1 MSSPASKPLLSVV
14 VTVVD
19 GGDVLRRFLRAL
31 TTQEDPPAM
40 EILVPF
46 DSSKAGVAQVCAE
59 FPTVT
64 PVPMGEVP
72 TFRPITTAA
81 GQHEMFDRQRVAGL
95 NRAIG
100 ELIAI
105 LEDRAP
111 PRPNWV
117 RTAVRLHREHPYGVI
132 GGAIEPAPSASS
144 TGPSTSAT
152 SPAMA
157 CRSPASPAPGSATST
172 SATSAP

>member
-1 MSSPASKPLLSVV
+1 MSAPATKPLLSVV

-19 GGDVLRRFLRAL
+19 GSDVLRRFLRAL

-46 DSSKAGVAQVCAE
+46 DSSKAAVAQVCAE

-72 TFRPITTAA
+72 TFRPISTAA

-105 LEDRAP
+105 LEDRAIDVGSERCRRVIEKK
-111 PRPNWV
+111 RPDPSSDG
-117 RTAVRLHREHPYGVI
+117 TAVCHLSGTPHDQRS
-132 GGAIEPAPSASS
+132 EPAQEHRRRPRH
-144 TGPSTSAT
+144 
-152 SPAMA
+152 PAA
-157 CRSPASPAPGSATST
+157 DSVARA
-172 SATSAP
+172 